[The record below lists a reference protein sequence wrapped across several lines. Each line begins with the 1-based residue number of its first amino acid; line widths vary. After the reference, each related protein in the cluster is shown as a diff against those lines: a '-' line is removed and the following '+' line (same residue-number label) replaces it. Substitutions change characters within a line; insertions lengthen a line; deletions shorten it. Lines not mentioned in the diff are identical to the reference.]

1 MEARWEEETW
11 FSWAGDTLNW
21 SGVKHQDTR
30 AGGGHWGF
38 GIFDDFQSFYPLYS
52 LVLASCDGSNLDV
65 EKPTVFRE
73 DAAGFG
79 QTVVQFGGSR

>member
-1 MEARWEEETW
+1 MEAQQEERACSLVQVT
-11 FSWAGDTLNW
+11 AKTRVR
-21 SGVKHQDTR
+21 SGTKRCKT
-30 AGGGHWGF
+30 AGGLASLMTF
-38 GIFDDFQSFYPLYS
+38 NLLLLYS
-52 LVLASCDGSNLDV
+52 SVLASCDGSNLDV